1 MALAVTSYRRVNPSP
16 PCLPARLIISM
27 RVSPVAHKR
36 KQQRLEIVHPRCA
49 GIDIGSRE
57 HWVAVDP
64 QCCDQP
70 VRCFTTFTDDLQ
82 TLAEWLKSLDV
93 EVVAMEATGVYWI
106 ALYEVLDARGFDV
119 HLVNSRATRQ
129 VSGRKSDV
137 LDCQWIWQLMS
148 HGLLKGAFRPA
159 DAVCALRSY
168 VRQRATKVQEQSR
181 CIAHMQKALT
191 QMNILL
197 DNVVSDLMG
206 KTGTAILRRI
216 VAGERDPQQLAKLR
230 DGRLRADE
238 ATVARSLHGNWRD
251 EHLLALAQALAH
263 YDFLG
268 EQISACDQRISD
280 ALAALPTLA
289 KAPAPEP
296 VKPLRSP
303 HRTAVQQKELH
314 QALHVAMGVDLSA
327 IPTLGIDTVLVLA
340 GEVGPELSRFPT
352 ERHFCSWLSLAPP
365 THISGGKKLPG
376 RKPKTF
382 NRAGQALR
390 QAAANARR
398 SESYIGACHRARLAR
413 MDAAKA
419 IKATAH
425 QLARLIYAML
435 TKGQAYV
442 EKGIETFE
450 AQSRDRQLRALQRKA
465 NKFGLALTEAV

>member
-1 MALAVTSYRRVNPSP
+1 M
-16 PCLPARLIISM
+16 PARLIVSM
-27 RVSPVAHKR
+27 RVMTVARKR
-36 KQQRLEIVHPRCA
+36 KMQRLEIVHPRCA
-49 GIDIGSRE
+49 GIDVGSRE

-64 QCCDQP
+64 HGCDQP
-70 VRCFTTFTDDLQ
+70 VRCFSAFTDDLQ
-82 TLAEWLKSLDV
+82 KLAMWLKSLGV

-106 ALYEVLDARGFDV
+106 PLYEVLDARGLEV

-159 DAVCALRSY
+159 DGVCSLRSY

-191 QMNILL
+191 QMNIQL

-206 KTGTAILRRI
+206 KTGTTILRCI
-216 VAGERDPQQLAKLR
+216 VAGERDPQQLARLR
-230 DGRLRADE
+230 DGRLRANE
-238 ATVARSLHGNWRD
+238 ATVARALHGNWRD
-251 EHLLALAQALAH
+251 EHLFALAQALAH
-263 YDFLG
+263 YDFLA
-268 EQISACDQRISD
+268 EQISACDRQIGQ
-280 ALAALPTLA
+280 ALDRLPKLTEE
-289 KAPAPEP
+289 PTPEP
-296 VKPLRSP
+296 GKPLRSA
-303 HRTAVQQKELH
+303 HRTSAEQKQLH
-314 QALHVAMGVDLSA
+314 QALHRVMGVDLSA

-340 GEVGPELSRFPT
+340 GEVGADLSRFPSGKQ
-352 ERHFCSWLSLAPP
+352 FCAWLSLAPP
-365 THISGGKKLPG
+365 THLSGGKPLSGK
-376 RKPKTF
+376 KPKTF

-398 SESYIGACHRARLAR
+398 SDSYIGACHRARLAR
-413 MDAAKA
+413 MDTAKA

-442 EKGIETFE
+442 EKGIKAFE
-450 AQSRDRQLRALQRKA
+450 ADSRHRQLRALQRKA
-465 NKFGLALTEAV
+465 RKFGLALTEAA